1 MIKITLPDGTIKE
14 YKKNSTPHDIAL
26 SISEGLAKMVKAAIF
41 NDEYVE
47 THMPLKTDGSLKLL
61 TKRDKELLDV
71 LNHSTSHLMA
81 EAISNLYPGVKFGV
95 GPAIKEG
102 FYYDVDFLD
111 YEVIDDILAII
122 DRKS

>member
-1 MIKITLPDGTIKE
+1 MK
-14 YKKNSTPHDIAL
+14 
-26 SISEGLAKMVKAAIF
+26 
-41 NDEYVE
+41 
-47 THMPLKTDGSLKLL
+47 LKRDDSLKLL
-61 TKRDKELLDV
+61 KKRDKELLDV

-111 YEVIDDILAII
+111 YEVSDDILPKIEEEMKRLASLGEKIERKDVSYDEAKEIFKNDEYKLEII
-122 DRKS
+122 ERSEERRVGKE